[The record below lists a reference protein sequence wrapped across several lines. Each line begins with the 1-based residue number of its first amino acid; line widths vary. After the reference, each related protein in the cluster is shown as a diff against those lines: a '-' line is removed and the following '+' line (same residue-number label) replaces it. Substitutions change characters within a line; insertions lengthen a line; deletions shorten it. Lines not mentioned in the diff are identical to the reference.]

1 MPLVE
6 TVASNAKFHLS
17 QDRTSQSTVTNVFQS
32 INQHLEEA
40 QVVEDL
46 EAEVATEEALTEDH
60 EKCTK
65 RLVEI
70 VANNAK
76 FHSSQDRTNQSTV
89 TNVFQSINQHLEEAQ
104 VVEDLEVEVATEEAL
119 TEDHEKCTKRLVEIV
134 VKIVK
139 FHSSQNRTSQSTA
152 ANAFKVIKEIKD
164 NYHFMFY

>member
-1 MPLVE
+1 M
-6 TVASNAKFHLS
+6 
-17 QDRTSQSTVTNVFQS
+17 
-32 INQHLEEA
+32 
-40 QVVEDL
+40 
-46 EAEVATEEALTEDH
+46 
-60 EKCTK
+60 
-65 RLVEI
+65 EI

-89 TNVFQSINQHLEEAQ
+89 TNVFQTINQQAEEAQ
-104 VVEDLEVEVATEEAL
+104 VAEDLEAEVATEVAAEEAL

-152 ANAFKVIKEIKD
+152 ANAFKVIKETKD

>member
-1 MPLVE
+1 MQLVE
-6 TVASNAKFHLS
+6 TVASNAKFH
-17 QDRTSQSTVTNVFQS
+17 
-32 INQHLEEA
+32 
-40 QVVEDL
+40 
-46 EAEVATEEALTEDH
+46 
-60 EKCTK
+60 
-65 RLVEI
+65 
-70 VANNAK
+70 
-76 FHSSQDRTNQSTV
+76 SSQGRTNQSTV

-104 VVEDLEVEVATEEAL
+104 VVEDLEAEVATEEAL

>member
-1 MPLVE
+1 VE
-6 TVASNAKFHLS
+6 IVANNAKFHSS
-17 QDRTSQSTVTNVFQS
+17 QDRTNQSTVMNVFQS

-46 EAEVATEEALTEDH
+46 EAEVDLVAEVVLAEEVD
-60 EKCTK
+60 
-65 RLVEI
+65 
-70 VANNAK
+70 
-76 FHSSQDRTNQSTV
+76 
-89 TNVFQSINQHLEEAQ
+89 
-104 VVEDLEVEVATEEAL
+104 L

-164 NYHFMFY
+164 N